1 MSNGDRAPR
10 ASARYARGRMTR
22 PKTISDEDLL
32 AVARRLFRAHGH
44 AVSTRQVAES
54 AGISEAILYQRF
66 GNKDELFFAA
76 MAPGAP
82 DLEKV
87 LGPEPPTL
95 GPREYLATTG
105 ARLAEYIGEVLPL
118 GLRVIAHPSFDHRS
132 LGHAQ
137 VGLKRL
143 HEGLVRRLKW
153 FEGERRLRRS
163 TAETLG
169 QIMINL
175 AHDWALH
182 QVMSSRSST
191 PSERAAAF
199 GEMVDLVWKG
209 AAPPRR

>member
-1 MSNGDRAPR
+1 MP
-10 ASARYARGRMTR
+10 R

-76 MAPGAP
+76 MAPNAP

-87 LGPEPPTL
+87 LGPEPPTV
-95 GPREYLATTG
+95 GPREYLAATA
-105 ARLAEYIGEVLPL
+105 ARLAEHLGEVLPL
-118 GLRVIAHPSFDHRS
+118 GLRIIAHPSFDPKS
-132 LGHAQ
+132 LGQAPA
-137 VGLKRL
+137 GLKKLR
-143 HEGLVRRLKW
+143 EGLVRRLKW
-153 FEGERRLRRS
+153 FESEGRLRRA

-169 QIMINL
+169 QLMINL

-182 QVMSSRSST
+182 QVMSSRSAS

-199 GEMVDLVWKG
+199 AEMVDLVWKG
-209 AAPPRR
+209 AAPRR